1 MLIKPVNLTVF
12 LELKQSCLLIFPFRE
27 ALAKAPDNK
36 QEEIILSLQESFSA
50 RLADSKQMK
59 TQ

>member
-12 LELKQSCLLIFPFRE
+12 LELKQSCLRIFPFTE

-36 QEEIILSLQESFSA
+36 QEEIILSLQQPLSA
-50 RLADSKQMK
+50 RLADSK
-59 TQ
+59 